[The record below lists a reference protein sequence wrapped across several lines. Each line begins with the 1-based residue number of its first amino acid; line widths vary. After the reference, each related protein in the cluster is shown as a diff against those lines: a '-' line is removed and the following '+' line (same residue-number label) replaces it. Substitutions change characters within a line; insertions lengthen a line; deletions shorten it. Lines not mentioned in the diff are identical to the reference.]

1 MQRSHAVG
9 GPRAPLLPDSA
20 RARMVEELRGLGI
33 KDAKVLKA
41 MAKIPRHEFVSE
53 AMRFRAYENSA
64 LPIGEAQ
71 TISQPYVVALMTEAL
86 FGGRP
91 VRRVLEVGT
100 GSGYQTAV
108 LTEVVGSVFSME
120 RLRGL
125 SVSARERLSRLGYHN
140 IVFNYGDGMQGWPGH
155 APYDGILVTA
165 GTDALP
171 PQLVAQ
177 LAPGGRL
184 ILPLGPTGR
193 QDLIAMEKQAD
204 GRMTQRVLA
213 PASFVPLLAGKA

>member
-1 MQRSHAVG
+1 M
-9 GPRAPLLPDSA
+9 
-20 RARMVEELRGLGI
+20 GLI
-33 KDAKVLKA
+33 QL
-41 MAKIPRHEFVSE
+41 
-53 AMRFRAYENSA
+53 
-64 LPIGEAQ
+64 IGEAQ

-177 LAPGGRL
+177 VVQRL
-184 ILPLGPTGR
+184 IDGGSIRL
-193 QDLIAMEKQAD
+193 EQAQAIVEEL
-204 GRMTQRVLA
+204 RRSQ
-213 PASFVPLLAGKA
+213 P